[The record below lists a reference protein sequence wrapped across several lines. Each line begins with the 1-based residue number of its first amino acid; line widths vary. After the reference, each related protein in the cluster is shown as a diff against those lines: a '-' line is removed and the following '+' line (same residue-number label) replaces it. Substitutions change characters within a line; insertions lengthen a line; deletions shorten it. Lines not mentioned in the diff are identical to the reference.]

1 MNNKIYFQIIKE
13 DTKMKKIT
21 LSIFLMLGIIMS
33 LPQDLSAEKQLTAL
47 QILEKVDDVINAPK
61 DQDLKIK
68 LILVDKNG
76 KEKIREMSMLQ
87 KGSDK
92 RMVKFLSPAN
102 QKGIAFLSLPNDI
115 MYLYLPAFK
124 KVRRIASHVKNTKF
138 AGTDF
143 TYEDMEAIRYSE
155 KYNPELMKKEND
167 SYVLQLTPKKE
178 VKTDYSKL
186 IIWIRSDNFYPFKI
200 KYYNKNRILYKI
212 MLREKIEKVNGY
224 WISKESEMED
234 LKTKHKTKMCIV
246 NVKFDSGIP
255 EKKFSK
261 RYLNR

>member
-167 SYVLQLTPKKE
+167 SYV

-200 KYYNKNRILYKI
+200 EYYNKNRILYKI
-212 MLREKIEKVNGY
+212 MLREKIEKVNDY

>member
-1 MNNKIYFQIIKE
+1 MQKSTFITIILILISCLFICQSGE
-13 DTKMKKIT
+13 
-21 LSIFLMLGIIMS
+21 LN
-33 LPQDLSAEKQLTAL
+33 AEELTLTAS

-61 DQDLKIK
+61 DQDLRIK
-68 LILVDKNG
+68 LILIDKNG
-76 KEKIREMSMLQ
+76 KEKMREMSMLQ

-92 RMVKFLSPAN
+92 RIVKFLSPAD

-155 KYNPELMKKEND
+155 KYVPELLKKEENHFI
-167 SYVLQLTPKKE
+167 LQLIPRE
-178 VKTDYSKL
+178 GVKTDYSKL
-186 IIWIRSDNFYPFKI
+186 IMWVRTDNFYPTKIEHYDKGDKLRKIMISEKI
-200 KYYNKNRILYKI
+200 K
-212 MLREKIEKVNGY
+212 KVNGY

-234 LKTKHKTKMCIV
+234 LKAEHKTKMIIV
-246 NVKFDSGIP
+246 DVKFDSGLSDD
-255 EKKFSK
+255 KFTK
-261 RYLNR
+261 RYLSR